1 MRVLYV
7 TLQTMS
13 EGQAGHTHVREIV
26 EGLRELGHR
35 VDVLAVRYPTDLPS
49 TPRRLLTIAS
59 TQLRSLLRLRRYD
72 VIYLRGHLLAGPLV
86 RVARWRG
93 VPVVYEVNSTLS
105 DVGVAWPW
113 LGPAMRP
120 LHAEQRAHLRRVSAV
135 VAVTPDLTAWSR
147 ALSPATR
154 VEVVPN
160 GANARLFRPRQER
173 RSRDLIFFGA
183 LSEWQGIQ
191 TFLAATRDPAWPS
204 DVGIQIAGAGRLL
217 PVVQQAARE
226 DPRVRYL
233 GVLPYEEVAS
243 TVSGALASLVLK
255 EGDFAAS
262 GLSPLKL
269 YESVAAGVSI
279 IVTDHPDLA
288 AVVER
293 FGNGRVVPSRDPHA
307 VALAVRDV
315 RGGAISEEAL
325 REAADW
331 VRSSQS
337 WQARSRQTAEIL
349 ASVTAQAG
357 APAPRAGVRG

>member
-35 VDVLAVRYPTDLPS
+35 VDVLAVGYPADPPS
-49 TPRRLLTIAS
+49 TARRLLTIGS

-93 VPVVYEVNSTLS
+93 IPVVYEVNSTLS

-113 LGPAMRP
+113 LRPAMRP
-120 LHAEQRAHLRRVSAV
+120 LHAEQRAHLRLVSAV
-135 VAVTPDLTAWSR
+135 VAVTPDLATWSR
-147 ALSPATR
+147 ALSPSAR

-160 GANARLFRPRQER
+160 GANARLFRPREGR

-183 LSEWQGIQ
+183 LAEWQGIR

-204 DVGIQIAGAGRLL
+204 DVGIQVAGAGRLL
-217 PVVQQAARE
+217 PLVQQATRD

-233 GVLPYEEVAS
+233 GVLPYEEVAP

-269 YESVAAGVSI
+269 YESVAAGVPI
-279 IVTDHPDLA
+279 VVTDHPDLA

-293 FGNGRVVPSRDPHA
+293 FANGRVVQPGDPHA
-307 VALAVRDV
+307 LALAVRDIRDGTV
-315 RGGAISEEAL
+315 TEEAL

-337 WQARSRQTAEIL
+337 WEARAQQTAEIL
-349 ASVTAQAG
+349 GSVTVPDG
-357 APAPRAGVRG
+357 TSAPRAGVRG